1 MSANINLNKLGI
13 DELSLMQQEASRLIL
28 GGQADVVI
36 LSPTGSGKTLAYLLP
51 LIQKIEVSR
60 DELQAVV
67 IVPNRELALQ
77 SSSIL
82 KVLSTPVRS
91 YACYGGRP
99 AMDEH
104 KQLKQI
110 QPQIIF
116 ATPGRLNDHLSK
128 GNIVTDN
135 TQYVVI
141 DEFDK
146 CLEMGFQDEMKEV
159 LTQLHA
165 IKQRIL
171 LSATDA
177 DSIPEFVNVNRLQR
191 LDYLDEV
198 NATKQIQIFA
208 VHSPEKDKLETLSKL
223 LLTFGNQSSIVFVNY
238 RDSAERIHEYLQEHR
253 FSSTVFHGGLD
264 QKQREDSL
272 YQFSNG
278 SVNVLVS
285 TDLASRGLDIP
296 DVSNIVHYH
305 LPEHEDG
312 YIHRIGRT
320 ARWDKKGKSF
330 LIIGP
335 TESIPEFISSDI
347 TNFDF
352 PEQLPPVPME
362 PKMATCTSEKERK
375 IRSVRWMSWDF
386 CVRNAV

>member
-13 DELSLMQQEASRLIL
+13 DELSPMQQEASRLIL

-51 LIQKIEVSR
+51 LIQKIEVSL

-82 KVLSTPVRS
+82 KALSTPVRS

-128 GNIVTDN
+128 GNIVTEN

-159 LTQLHA
+159 LAQLHSV
-165 IKQRIL
+165 KQRIL

-191 LDYLDEV
+191 LDYLDED
-198 NATKQIQIFA
+198 NATNQIQIFA
-208 VHSPEKDKLETLSKL
+208 VSSPDKDKLETLSKL
-223 LLTFGNQSSIVFVNY
+223 LLTFDNQSSIVFVNY
-238 RDSAERIHEYLQEHR
+238 RDCAELIH
-253 FSSTVFHGGLD
+253 
-264 QKQREDSL
+264 
-272 YQFSNG
+272 
-278 SVNVLVS
+278 
-285 TDLASRGLDIP
+285 
-296 DVSNIVHYH
+296 
-305 LPEHEDG
+305 
-312 YIHRIGRT
+312 
-320 ARWDKKGKSF
+320 
-330 LIIGP
+330 
-335 TESIPEFISSDI
+335 
-347 TNFDF
+347 
-352 PEQLPPVPME
+352 
-362 PKMATCTSEKERK
+362 
-375 IRSVRWMSWDF
+375 
-386 CVRNAV
+386 

>member
-82 KVLSTPVRS
+82 KALSTPVRS

-128 GNIVTDN
+128 ENIVTSS

-159 LTQLHA
+159 LTQLHSV
-165 IKQRIL
+165 KQRIL

-191 LDYLDEV
+191 LDYLDED

-208 VHSPEKDKLETLSKL
+208 VSSPDKDKLENLSKL

-278 SVNVLVS
+278 SVNILVS

-312 YIHRIGRT
+312 YIHRIGRL
-320 ARWDKKGKSF
+320 S
-330 LIIGP
+330 LIHI
-335 TESIPEFISSDI
+335 
-347 TNFDF
+347 
-352 PEQLPPVPME
+352 
-362 PKMATCTSEKERK
+362 
-375 IRSVRWMSWDF
+375 
-386 CVRNAV
+386 